1 MSDSIIAAFIALVG
15 VMLSVASSIAASL
28 FQNRSQLAR
37 IKKELEQQYAKQLF
51 EKRIATY
58 PELYQLLS
66 SYAKTIQY
74 GEQTIENLLI
84 FRNNLDEW
92 DSKNAIFFTETTARI
107 AGKFRGYLYE
117 ILSNRDTVNL
127 SNEDWADI
135 KKMTRGL
142 ETALRSEIGSYN
154 LDPVYRLEEA
164 SKIWG
169 FIDEKKISIFNPKK
183 LR

>member
-1 MSDSIIAAFIALVG
+1 M
-15 VMLSVASSIAASL
+15 
-28 FQNRSQLAR
+28 
-37 IKKELEQQYAKQLF
+37 
-51 EKRIATY
+51 
-58 PELYQLLS
+58 
-66 SYAKTIQY
+66 
-74 GEQTIENLLI
+74 
-84 FRNNLDEW
+84 
-92 DSKNAIFFTETTARI
+92 
-107 AGKFRGYLYE
+107 
-117 ILSNRDTVNL
+117 SNRDTVNL